1 MLNLFICK
9 VITAIGHLDGRQGTV
24 ICSNCNP
31 LSRYIL
37 AVEMTNPE
45 SG

>member
-1 MLNLFICK
+1 MDDKEQWSVPI
-9 VITAIGHLDGRQGTV
+9 VT
-24 ICSNCNP
+24 P